1 MIRLKSLKKVLK
13 YESNKKRDIL
23 TTYIK
28 LGKNMTKF
36 FTDYQA
42 RWLTG
47 IGLLALV
54 GFIGWI
60 DSFFIMWTFLGV
72 IYIFAFHE
80 AMKLFKL
87 TSSSAYVWAVLLWL
101 LAYFYPNPDDL
112 FFLIAIIFAA
122 SLAYF
127 HNFDKRLL
135 LPFLYPVSGILFFLI
150 LYKDFGIPAM
160 SWLLVTVAL
169 TDIGAFF
176 TGKAIGKTK
185 FSDTSPNK
193 TLEGLFGGI
202 FLATIV
208 GTFVGIYINI
218 APFWIVLIVT
228 FLTAISSIF
237 GDLFESYL
245 KREAGVK
252 DAGDLLP
259 GHGGILDRID
269 GYLFG
274 AVIMVV
280 ALRALI

>member
-1 MIRLKSLKKVLK
+1 
-13 YESNKKRDIL
+13 
-23 TTYIK
+23 
-28 LGKNMTKF
+28 MTKF
-36 FTDYQA
+36 FTDYQE

-54 GFIGWI
+54 GVIGWI
-60 DSFFIMWTFLGV
+60 DSFFVMWVFLGL
-72 IYIFAFHE
+72 IYMFAFYE

-87 TSSSAYVWAVLLWL
+87 SSATAYFWAALLWII
-101 LAYFYPNPDDL
+101 AYFYPNPDDL
-112 FFLIAIIFAA
+112 FFFIAIIFA
-122 SLAYF
+122 SFLAYM

-150 LYKDFGIPAM
+150 LYEDFGIQSM
-160 SWLLVTVAL
+160 FWLLVTVAL
-169 TDIGAFF
+169 TDVGAFF

-193 TLEGLFGGI
+193 TLEGVFGGI
-202 FLATIV
+202 TLATIAGSFAGLYV
-208 GTFVGIYINI
+208 VE
-218 APFWIVLIVT
+218 FWIAFVVT
-228 FLTAISSIF
+228 LVTAIASVF

-252 DAGDLLP
+252 DSGDILP

-274 AVIMVV
+274 AVMMVI